1 MKSVLARLR
10 TTEFSL
16 TALFIVGF
24 LTLAVTS
31 GGVLFSGQSI
41 RSFLTYL
48 AIPILIGL
56 SQMVVLSVGQL
67 NLAVGAMGGASAAI
81 MAQMMVAINAPIWVA
96 LLAGFLA
103 ATLMGAVNGFLVV
116 ATGLNGF
123 IITLGTLTIM
133 EGLQYAL
140 VRSFTI
146 NAYPESVMAFGNIS
160 FFNVPT
166 VFMIAVATALILAWF
181 YRTNV
186 MARGILAT
194 GANPLAA
201 RLSGVSNN
209 RSVFLAHTISGALIG
224 VAAIVTITSLG
235 GINRSI
241 GGDWLLASFAAP
253 IIAGVLMSGGVVAI
267 YGTVMAA
274 GVMRLVDIARAQYS
288 LDPSVVNFTIG
299 TVVLSTVALSEWRRR
314 RAEIKRQKHVGVEH
328 G

>member
-1 MKSVLARLR
+1 MKFVLKRLR
-10 TTEFSL
+10 TSEFSL

-24 LTLAVTS
+24 LVLAFTS
-31 GGVLFSGQSI
+31 DGLLLTGQSI

-56 SQMVVLSVGQL
+56 AQMAVLSVGQL
-67 NLAVGAMGGASAAI
+67 NLAVGAMGGASAAL
-81 MAQMMVAINAPIWVA
+81 MAQMMVALNAPIW
-96 LLAGFLA
+96 LAMLSGFLA
-103 ATLMGAVNGFLVV
+103 ATLMGAINGFLVV
-116 ATGLNGF
+116 VTRLNGF
-123 IITLGTLTIM
+123 IITLGTLTIL

-146 NAYPESVMAFGNIS
+146 DSYPASVKEFGKLD
-160 FFNVPT
+160 FFNIPSI
-166 VFMIAVATALILAWF
+166 FIIAVVTALIVGWF
-181 YRTNV
+181 YKNNV
-186 MARGILAT
+186 IARQILAS

-201 RLSGVSNN
+201 RLSGVSND
-209 RSVFLAHTISGALIG
+209 RSIFLAHTLSGALVG

-253 IIAGVLMSGGVVAI
+253 IIGGVLMSGGVVAV
-267 YGTVMAA
+267 YGTVIAA
-274 GVMRLVDIARAQYS
+274 GVIRLVDIARAQYS

-314 RAEIKRQKHVGVEH
+314 RTDLKRSKFQEDSDD
-328 G
+328 

>member
-1 MKSVLARLR
+1 MKYLLKRVR

-16 TALFIVGF
+16 TVLFIAGF
-24 LTLAVTS
+24 LVLAFTS
-31 GGVLFSGQSI
+31 NGLLLTGQSI

-56 SQMVVLSVGQL
+56 AQMAVLSVGQL

-81 MAQMMVAINAPIWVA
+81 MAQMMVALNAPIW
-96 LLAGFLA
+96 LAMLTGFLA
-103 ATLMGAVNGFLVV
+103 ATLMGAINGFLVV
-116 ATGLNGF
+116 VTRLNGF
-123 IITLGTLTIM
+123 IITLGTLTIL

-146 NAYPESVMAFGNIS
+146 DSYPEAVKDFGKIAIFNIPS
-160 FFNVPT
+160 IFI
-166 VFMIAVATALILAWF
+166 IAVITALIVGWF
-181 YRTNV
+181 YKNNV
-186 MARGILAT
+186 IARQILAS

-201 RLSGVSNN
+201 RLSGVSNDK
-209 RSVFLAHTISGALIG
+209 SVFLAHTLSGALVG

-253 IIAGVLMSGGVVAI
+253 IIGGVLMSGGVVAV
-267 YGTVMAA
+267 YGTVIAA
-274 GVMRLVDIARAQYS
+274 GVIRLVDIARAQYS

-314 RAEIKRQKHVGVEH
+314 RSDLKRTKFSEVKDD
-328 G
+328 

>member
-1 MKSVLARLR
+1 MKFLLKKVR

-16 TALFIVGF
+16 TVLFVIGF
-24 LTLAVTS
+24 LVLAFTS
-31 GGVLFSGQSI
+31 NGLLLTGQSI

-56 SQMVVLSVGQL
+56 AQMAVLSVGQL

-81 MAQMMVAINAPIWVA
+81 MAQMMVALNAPIW
-96 LLAGFLA
+96 LAMLTGFLA
-103 ATLMGAVNGFLVV
+103 ATLMGAINGFLVV
-116 ATGLNGF
+116 ATRLNGF
-123 IITLGTLTIM
+123 IITLGTLTIL

-146 NAYPESVMAFGNIS
+146 DSYPASVKEFGKLDIFNIPS
-160 FFNVPT
+160 IFI
-166 VFMIAVATALILAWF
+166 IAVVTAVIVAWF
-181 YRTNV
+181 YKNNV
-186 MARGILAT
+186 IARQILAS

-201 RLSGVSNN
+201 RLSGVSNDK
-209 RSVFLAHTISGALIG
+209 SVFLAHTLSGALVGI
-224 VAAIVTITSLG
+224 AAIVTITSLG

-253 IIAGVLMSGGVVAI
+253 IIGGVLMSGGVVAV
-267 YGTVMAA
+267 YGTVIAA
-274 GVMRLVDIARAQYS
+274 GVIRLVDIARAQYS

-314 RAEIKRQKHVGVEH
+314 RSELKRSKFQEVTDD
-328 G
+328 

>member
-16 TALFIVGF
+16 TVLFIVGF
-24 LTLAVTS
+24 LALAVTS

-81 MAQMMVAINAPIWVA
+81 MAQMMVALNAPIWVA

>member
-1 MKSVLARLR
+1 
-10 TTEFSL
+10 
-16 TALFIVGF
+16 
-24 LTLAVTS
+24 
-31 GGVLFSGQSI
+31 
-41 RSFLTYL
+41 
-48 AIPILIGL
+48 
-56 SQMVVLSVGQL
+56 
-67 NLAVGAMGGASAAI
+67 
-81 MAQMMVAINAPIWVA
+81 
-96 LLAGFLA
+96 
-103 ATLMGAVNGFLVV
+103 
-116 ATGLNGF
+116 
-123 IITLGTLTIM
+123 M

-194 GANPLAA
+194 GANLLAA

>member
-1 MKSVLARLR
+1 M
-10 TTEFSL
+10 
-16 TALFIVGF
+16 
-24 LTLAVTS
+24 
-31 GGVLFSGQSI
+31 
-41 RSFLTYL
+41 
-48 AIPILIGL
+48 
-56 SQMVVLSVGQL
+56 
-67 NLAVGAMGGASAAI
+67 
-81 MAQMMVAINAPIWVA
+81 
-96 LLAGFLA
+96 
-103 ATLMGAVNGFLVV
+103 
-116 ATGLNGF
+116 
-123 IITLGTLTIM
+123 
-133 EGLQYAL
+133 
-140 VRSFTI
+140 
-146 NAYPESVMAFGNIS
+146 
-160 FFNVPT
+160 
-166 VFMIAVATALILAWF
+166 FMIAVATALILAWF

>member
-1 MKSVLARLR
+1 MKFITKRVR

-16 TALFIVGF
+16 TVLFIVGF
-24 LTLAVTS
+24 VALAATS
-31 GGVLFSGQSI
+31 GGVLLSGQSI

-56 SQMVVLSVGQL
+56 AQMVVLAVGQL
-67 NLAVGAMGGASAAI
+67 NLAVGAMGGASAAV
-81 MAQMMVAINAPIWVA
+81 MAQLMVLWDFPIWIA
-96 LLAGFLA
+96 LLAGFLV

-123 IITLGTLTIM
+123 IITLGTLTIL
-133 EGLQYAL
+133 EGVQYAL

-146 NAYPESVMAFGNIS
+146 DGYPDAVKDFGKIS
-160 FFNVPT
+160 FFNIPT
-166 VFMIAVATALILAWF
+166 VFMVAIATALVVSWF
-181 YRTNV
+181 FRTNV
-186 MARGILAT
+186 IARKVLAS

-201 RLSGVSNN
+201 RLSGVSNPL
-209 RSVFLAHTISGALIG
+209 SIFLAHTLSGALVGI
-224 VAAIVTITSLG
+224 AAIVTITSLG

-241 GGDWLLASFAAP
+241 GGDWLLSSFAAP
-253 IIAGVLMSGGVVAI
+253 IIGGVLMSGGIVAI

-274 GVMRLVDIARAQYS
+274 SVIRLVDIARAQYS

-314 RAEIKRQKHVGVEH
+314 RSEMRRQKFTEAQND
-328 G
+328 

>member
-16 TALFIVGF
+16 TVLFIAGF
-24 LTLAVTS
+24 LALAVTS

-81 MAQMMVAINAPIWVA
+81 MAQMMVALNAPIWVA

-146 NAYPESVMAFGNIS
+146 NAYPESVMAFGGIS

-166 VFMIAVATALILAWF
+166 VFMIAVATALVVAWF